1 METCKVNL
9 FTVTFMQTYK
19 ADLIRRTKE
28 CALITSPW
36 HLRVKSPSALL
47 AAIWA
52 RKRLLAVAIFVLV
65 KRKRYS
71 EIFGKVCYRN

>member
-52 RKRLLAVAIFVLV
+52 RNRLFAVAVFVLV
-65 KRKRYS
+65 KRQRQS
-71 EIFGKVCYRN
+71 ENFDKISHKK